1 MLKPYFIVDVEATCW
16 KDDREKK
23 AESEIVEI
31 GAVLF
36 NPERK
41 TVIDEFQ
48 SFVRPIRN
56 PVLSAFCTELTSIIQ
71 CQVDNAPLFPEAIGT
86 LKKRILDK
94 QTVMLASW
102 GEYDKNQLKKDCRF
116 HKIKYPFGKFHLNIK
131 QMFADKKRCKPC
143 GMKQAL
149 SMLHI
154 PLAGVHHR
162 GIDDVRN
169 IAKIF
174 AKII

>member
-1 MLKPYFIVDVEATCW
+1 MLSPYLIVDVEATCW
-16 KDDREKK
+16 KDDWKQK
-23 AESEIVEI
+23 AESEIIEI

-36 NPERK
+36 DPERK

-56 PVLSAFCTELTSIIQ
+56 PVLTAFCTELTTIIQ
-71 CQVDNAPLFPEAIGT
+71 RQVDSAPLFPEAIGA

-94 QTVMLASW
+94 HTVMLASW
-102 GEYDKNQLKKDCRF
+102 GEYDKNQLKKDCMF
-116 HKIKYPFGKFHLNIK
+116 HKIKYPFGKHHLNIK
-131 QMFADKKRCKPC
+131 QMFADKKKGKHC

-149 SMLHI
+149 KMLHI
-154 PLAGVHHR
+154 PLAGTQHR

-174 AKII
+174 AEII